1 LENRP
6 GRYRYTFSPICHCLV
21 QLETV
26 QMAMR
31 ISLKTILILAGLG
44 VVGPLSVDGAL
55 QAASPAKPAISEE
68 ASTAVAQMGKTLLA
82 DQYSFQAR
90 TLRVYADSNG
100 QPLHIAHALKV
111 TLRRPDRLRAD
122 VVGDDGSTS
131 LIYDGKTTVLYEVEA
146 KKYATIPVP
155 ETIQGM
161 LETVAGRLDV
171 DFPLADFLTD
181 APDKSFLFGVK
192 SGREV
197 NTVTIDG
204 VPCRHLLFTQAP
216 GMELELWLEKN
227 DRALPRRLI
236 VTYRSQPLQPS
247 FIAEL
252 FNWNLSTRPADAE
265 FVFRPPEGAA
275 QIDITAAASAPVAK
289 ARGGSR

>member
-1 LENRP
+1 MSE
-6 GRYRYTFSPICHCLV
+6 
-21 QLETV
+21 
-26 QMAMR
+26 R
-31 ISLKTILILAGLG
+31 ISSKALAIFVGIGIGGALG
-44 VVGPLSVDGAL
+44 FGSAL
-55 QAASPAKPAISEE
+55 QAASPAKPVISEE
-68 ASTAVAQMGKTLLA
+68 AATAVAQMGKTLLA

-90 TLRVYADSNG
+90 TLRVYSEANG
-100 QPLHIAHALKV
+100 QPLHIAHSMKV
-111 TLRRPDRLRAD
+111 MLRRPDRLRAD

-131 LIYDGKTTVLYEVEA
+131 LIYDGKTAVLYGVEA

-161 LETVAGRLDV
+161 LETVMGRLDV
-171 DFPLADFLTD
+171 DFPLADFLTN
-181 APDKSFLFGVK
+181 APDKSFLFGVT

-204 VPCRHLLFTQAP
+204 VACRHLLFTQPP
-216 GMELELWLEKN
+216 GIELELWVEKN

-252 FNWNLSTRPADAE
+252 FDWNLSTRPADAE
-265 FVFRPPEGAA
+265 FVFKPPEGAT
-275 QIDITAAASAPVAK
+275 QIEITAAAASVPVAK
-289 ARGGSR
+289 AKGGSR

>member
-1 LENRP
+1 M
-6 GRYRYTFSPICHCLV
+6 SV
-21 QLETV
+21 
-26 QMAMR
+26 R
-31 ISLKTILILAGLG
+31 ISMKALVVFAGLG
-44 VVGPLSVDGAL
+44 LVGLFGFAAAP
-55 QAASPAKPAISEE
+55 QAASPAKPVISED
-68 ASTAVAQMGKTLLA
+68 AAAAVAQMGKTLLA

-90 TLRVYADSNG
+90 TLRVYSEANG
-100 QPLHIAHALKV
+100 QPLHIAHSMKV
-111 TLRRPDRLRAD
+111 MLRRPDRLRAD

-131 LIYDGKTTVLYEVEA
+131 LTYDGKMAVLFSAEE

-155 ETIQGM
+155 NTIQGM

-181 APDKSFLFGVK
+181 APDKSFLFGVT

-204 VPCRHLLFTQAP
+204 VPCRHLLFTQPP
-216 GMELELWLEKN
+216 GMELELWVEKN

-252 FNWNLSTRPADAE
+252 FDWNLSTRPADTE
-265 FVFRPPEGAA
+265 FVFKPPEGAT
-275 QIDITAAASAPVAK
+275 QIEITTAAASAPVAK